1 MDFGKYRYEQEQK
14 AKEARKHQTTISI
27 KEIKL
32 RPKIDDHDFDTKKG
46 HVERFLKKGD
56 KVKLT
61 IMFRGRRRSE
71 AGTLSLVGIIANPA
85 SGKDIRRVVSQA
97 TTVNNHEKVSIVR
110 RLLLALFASGV
121 RRVEIMPDYFGI
133 GARALDGLRD
143 HPEIQAATGFTDLP
157 LEGTAQDSWLAA
169 RYLKEAGAG
178 CIVVLGGDGTCRV
191 VAKGCGD
198 VPLLPIST
206 GTNNVV
212 PSFVEGTVAGAAAA
226 YVALQRGVERERLCW
241 RHKRLLVSLNGQE
254 VDQALVEVALVS
266 SSFVGARAVWQA
278 DAVRQVFASRAQPV
292 NIGMSAIPG
301 VVQPVGPGDP
311 GGVIAV
317 VSRDSREVR
326 VPIAP
331 GSFVPVGI
339 KEVLA
344 MKPGILYR
352 VAEDRPAVLALDG
365 EREITLHAG
374 DEAEVRLDLEGPWI
388 VDVSRTLLQAVADGM
403 FWTS

>member
-1 MDFGKYRYEQEQK
+1 M
-14 AKEARKHQTTISI
+14 
-27 KEIKL
+27 
-32 RPKIDDHDFDTKKG
+32 
-46 HVERFLKKGD
+46 
-56 KVKLT
+56 
-61 IMFRGRRRSE
+61 
-71 AGTLSLVGIIANPA
+71 SLVGIIANPA

-133 GARALDGLRD
+133 GVRALDGLRD
-143 HPEIQAATGFTDLP
+143 RSEIRAATTLAVLP
-157 LEGTAQDSWLAA
+157 VEGTAQDSWSAA
-169 RYLKEAGAG
+169 RYLKEADAG
-178 CIVVLGGDGTCRV
+178 CIVVLGGDGTCRA

-226 YVALQRGVERERLCW
+226 YVALHPNVERERLCH

-278 DAVRQVFASRAQPV
+278 DTVRQVFASRAQPDT
-292 NIGMSAIPG
+292 IGMSAIPG
-301 VVQPVGPGDP
+301 VVHPVGSSDP
-311 GGVIAV
+311 GGVIAL
-317 VSRDSREVR
+317 VSRDGREAR

-331 GSFVPVGI
+331 GNFVPVGI
-339 KEVLA
+339 KQVTA
-344 MKPGILYR
+344 MRPGIRYP
-352 VAEDRPAVLALDG
+352 VAQDRPAVLALDG
-365 EREITLHAG
+365 EREITLHVG
-374 DEAEVRLDLEGPWI
+374 DEAEVRLELEGPWI
-388 VDVSRTLLQAVADGM
+388 VDVSRTLLRAVDDGM
-403 FWTS
+403 FWTG

>member
-1 MDFGKYRYEQEQK
+1 M
-14 AKEARKHQTTISI
+14 
-27 KEIKL
+27 
-32 RPKIDDHDFDTKKG
+32 
-46 HVERFLKKGD
+46 
-56 KVKLT
+56 
-61 IMFRGRRRSE
+61 
-71 AGTLSLVGIIANPA
+71 SLVGIIANPA

-121 RRVEIMPDYFGI
+121 RRVEIMPDCFGI
-133 GARALDGLRD
+133 GERALDGLRD
-143 HPEIQAATGFTDLP
+143 RSEILAATTVADLP
-157 LEGTAQDSWLAA
+157 VEGTAQDSWSAA
-169 RYLKEAGAG
+169 RYLSEAGAG
-178 CIVVLGGDGTCRV
+178 CIVVLGGDGTCRA

-226 YVALQRGVERERLCW
+226 YVALHPNVERACLCR

-266 SSFVGARAVWQA
+266 SCFVGARAVWQA
-278 DAVRQVFASRAQPV
+278 DAVLQVFASRAQPV

-301 VVQPVGPGDP
+301 VVHPVGPNDP
-311 GGVIAV
+311 GGVIAI
-317 VSRDSREVR
+317 VSRDGREVR

-339 KEVLA
+339 KEV
-344 MKPGILYR
+344 MEMRPGIRYR
-352 VAEDRPAVLALDG
+352 VAQDRPAVLALDG

-374 DEAEVRLDLEGPWI
+374 DEAEVRLELEGPWI

-403 FWTS
+403 FWTG